1 MWKIVILT
9 LLWCNWSFS
18 IQFLCTIQ
26 HWTVKIPCSK
36 SLFVGVWYKEGKEDT
51 TQNFWALSRFC
62 VLSHSIYNMNCE
74 ALWQVL
80 IKGTQQALN
89 LVLSTF
95 PPGVIILNFFLLLDK
110 FILVETS
117 YTDCWIHPWSGQ
129 PLVVKSRTLT
139 VWIELSVIP
148 GIIQMKWFIPVE
160 CRFGKKSNTF
170 WGIPFFSV
178 LPKFPEI
185 SVAFVHTYQCQ
196 APQGN
201 TCETERYK
209 RSARWRQISKT
220 CIDAMCVFS
229 HR

>member
-18 IQFLCTIQ
+18 IQFLSTIQ
-26 HWTVKIPCSK
+26 HWIIKIPCSK

-95 PPGVIILNFFLLLDK
+95 PPGVVILNHFFYYFWPTALWPRLMPNH
-110 FILVETS
+110 LVLHCMAKITS
-117 YTDCWIHPWSGQ
+117 CYKTHWHVCFKCHWF
-129 PLVVKSRTLT
+129 
-139 VWIELSVIP
+139 LSVATHYTKV
-148 GIIQMKWFIPVE
+148 Q
-160 CRFGKKSNTF
+160 
-170 WGIPFFSV
+170 PF
-178 LPKFPEI
+178 L
-185 SVAFVHTYQCQ
+185 
-196 APQGN
+196 
-201 TCETERYK
+201 
-209 RSARWRQISKT
+209 
-220 CIDAMCVFS
+220 
-229 HR
+229 